1 MTALRKI
8 AHETIVDTALDMTM
22 GHAADLMPCSNIET
36 GDMASGA
43 GVALMP
49 CSN

>member
-1 MTALRKI
+1 MSAALKLTVEF
-8 AHETIVDTALDMTM
+8 AAATVADMSA
-22 GHAADLMPCSNIET
+22 GLGADLMPCSNIET